1 MKKIT
6 FYITIC
12 FFIVILSYS
21 PVAAYNLAEAVD
33 RGLEAN
39 LNIKAQE
46 LGIKEAEQGK
56 LQAYGNFLPT
66 MSIMYQDTNLE
77 NDQDTTV
84 LNNDYLS
91 QNRVTERMSLS
102 QPIFTG
108 FYGISSVAKA
118 KYMLKYQKAELV
130 NNKGR
135 LAYDIRR
142 QFIQYLKMQDD
153 AVRIEASVERLKKQ
167 LAASQAFYE
176 RQMAPKLHV
185 MQAEVALARARQNLD
200 QVKTGQENARITLN
214 QLLALDIQQPVK
226 YSGTLAEMDYNLQ
239 ETLAEYL
246 QNAKVRPDVEEAR
259 LNIKISEMEK
269 VRIRSQNLPKINF
282 DASYN
287 RSDTE
292 YDNPGYPDED
302 TAYWST
308 MLTVSM
314 QLFHGGQT
322 IASSMQQETKTKR
335 YRENLRELLSKI
347 EMDVS
352 NSYASLLEARQRID
366 SATSIKEAATR
377 SYERAEQRYKTGL
390 GTSVDV
396 LNALNDVSQ
405 GEADIVQA
413 RADFQTIKAEL
424 DYVTGMIPNSVRR
437 NQKTETQF

>member
-46 LGIKEAEQGK
+46 LGIEEAEQGK
-56 LQAYGNFLPT
+56 LHAYGNFLPT

-135 LAYDIRR
+135 IAYDIRR

-226 YSGTLAEMDYNLQ
+226 YSGTLAEMDYSLQ
-239 ETLAEYL
+239 EMLAEYL

-322 IASSMQQETKTKR
+322 IASSMQQET
-335 YRENLRELLSKI
+335 
-347 EMDVS
+347 
-352 NSYASLLEARQRID
+352 
-366 SATSIKEAATR
+366 
-377 SYERAEQRYKTGL
+377 
-390 GTSVDV
+390 
-396 LNALNDVSQ
+396 
-405 GEADIVQA
+405 
-413 RADFQTIKAEL
+413 
-424 DYVTGMIPNSVRR
+424 
-437 NQKTETQF
+437 